1 MAWYNIIGNKLRN
14 AQRIGKKVT
23 GFTKT
28 FGRKVQKGALDVAD
42 RLEAG
47 GLAPG
52 AQAVLRGAANVAGSA
67 ASVSDRLDRN
77 DVAGALR
84 AAGGLIG

>member
-1 MAWYNIIGNKLRN
+1 
-14 AQRIGKKVT
+14 
-23 GFTKT
+23 
-28 FGRKVQKGALDVAD
+28 VQKGALDVAD

-52 AQAVLRGAANVAGSA
+52 AQAVLRGVANVAGSA
-67 ASVSDRLDRN
+67 ANVSDRLDRN
-77 DVAGALR
+77 DVAGALK